1 MENTAIEHGAAA
13 ASNNSGANIL
23 TPETLMVVLTWVTF
37 FILLFILQK
46 FAFKPIMEN
55 LQKREKDIREALE
68 NADKAKAQL
77 AHIESEK
84 QRILN
89 EAKLQAAQIIDD
101 ARQTAKT
108 LAADI
113 EAKSRQQAQE
123 IVKGAQQEIEGER
136 QRLLKSLRKESGE
149 LAISLAGK
157 IIQENMD
164 QDKNRRLVQETI
176 EQL

>member
-1 MENTAIEHGAAA
+1 MENTPLEHSA
-13 ASNNSGANIL
+13 ASSGSNLL

-46 FAFKPIMEN
+46 YAFRPIMEN

-77 AHIESEK
+77 AHIEEERLK
-84 QRILN
+84 VLN
-89 EAKLQAAQIIDD
+89 EAKAQASQIIEQGRKA
-101 ARQTAKT
+101 ARD

-113 EAKSRQQAQE
+113 EAKSRQHGQE
-123 IVKGAQQEIEGER
+123 MIQSAHEEIEGER
-136 QRLLKSLRKESGE
+136 QRLLKSLRQESAE
-149 LAISLAGK
+149 VAISLAGK

-164 QDKNRRLVQETI
+164 EPKNRRLVQEAI